1 MLQGPLQA
9 LQAITASLSPGAA
22 RKEAEEAARKEAAEA
37 ARKEAAEAAREAAEA
52 ARKAGQRARA
62 SRSRAST
69 KEQKA
74 EWLVK
79 FPEQPFVRKAGKRGR
94 KEKDNTGLSKAD
106 SDKLEARRARK
117 KVFRQTNN
125 AKERWVAKPGRD
137 FSFAKQA
144 GGYNKSSTITMEA
157 DKARIGFYTRA
168 LKKAALAVATGV
180 SSHAELNVKR
190 PDWLKQRSKTVL
202 DIGTGDNG
210 LLAGLAL
217 KAGAA
222 HVVAVDIRADAAVN
236 AHSNLEKMKVE
247 LSSGADV
254 SVYQADIRALDA
266 NAVRRIKRSRR
277 DRGTGCSDC
286 EDLVSKLKKVNV
298 IVNEVFGTVA
308 SEEGIVQIMTDLRLR
323 LDPTQTVVCV
333 PAQANTLI
341 CPALLPPPDRFTGGC
356 VNSHDGRFRAGY
368 ATHPEPFQLAPPQA
382 AEVLDLVKP
391 PPLDK
396 PHCRELSFKA
406 ERKGQ
411 WDALHV
417 YLQLVCGTESMTS
430 GGPQSNWEDVYL
442 NLGTSV
448 SVQPETTIRLKFTA
462 LYKED
467 SNWYCVEVL
476 EPLAGKCRMEFDSA
490 ALYAL
495 AGRRLERKPAMR
507 GPKRA
512 PSEDSD
518 QATGKGARAP
528 NSAAAEDSEARTAQE
543 CRQQRLQQEREAEA
557 ARRAAGRT

>member
-69 KEQKA
+69 KRQKA
-74 EWLVK
+74 EWLGK

-180 SSHAELNVKR
+180 HAELNAPR
-190 PDWLKQRSKTVL
+190 PRWFKQRSKTVL

-222 HVVAVDIRADAAVN
+222 HVVAVDIRADAQ
-236 AHSNLEKMKVE
+236 
-247 LSSGADV
+247 DV
-254 SVYQADIRALDA
+254 
-266 NAVRRIKRSRR
+266 
-277 DRGTGCSDC
+277 
-286 EDLVSKLKKVNV
+286 
-298 IVNEVFGTVA
+298 
-308 SEEGIVQIMTDLRLR
+308 
-323 LDPTQTVVCV
+323 
-333 PAQANTLI
+333 
-341 CPALLPPPDRFTGGC
+341 
-356 VNSHDGRFRAGY
+356 
-368 ATHPEPFQLAPPQA
+368 LA
-382 AEVLDLVKP
+382 
-391 PPLDK
+391 
-396 PHCRELSFKA
+396 
-406 ERKGQ
+406 
-411 WDALHV
+411 
-417 YLQLVCGTESMTS
+417 
-430 GGPQSNWEDVYL
+430 
-442 NLGTSV
+442 
-448 SVQPETTIRLKFTA
+448 
-462 LYKED
+462 
-467 SNWYCVEVL
+467 
-476 EPLAGKCRMEFDSA
+476 
-490 ALYAL
+490 
-495 AGRRLERKPAMR
+495 
-507 GPKRA
+507 
-512 PSEDSD
+512 
-518 QATGKGARAP
+518 
-528 NSAAAEDSEARTAQE
+528 
-543 CRQQRLQQEREAEA
+543 
-557 ARRAAGRT
+557 

>member
-1 MLQGPLQA
+1 MLQRPLQA
-9 LQAITASLSPGAA
+9 LQAFTASLSPGT
-22 RKEAEEAARKEAAEA
+22 AARKEAAEA
-37 ARKEAAEAAREAAEA
+37 AREEAAEA

-69 KEQKA
+69 KRQKA
-74 EWLVK
+74 EWLGK

-106 SDKLEARRARK
+106 SDKLEARRLTK

-144 GGYNKSSTITMEA
+144 AGYNKSSTITMEA

-168 LKKAALAVATGV
+168 LKKAALAVAT
-180 SSHAELNVKR
+180 SHADLNV
-190 PDWLKQRSKTVL
+190 PWPEWCKQRSKTVL

-222 HVVAVDIRADAAVN
+222 DVVAVDIRADAALN
-236 AHSNLEKMKVE
+236 AHSNLEEMKVE
-247 LSSGADV
+247 GADV

-266 NAVRRIKRSRR
+266 NANVRVRRIRSSRR
-277 DRGTGCSDC
+277 DRATDRSDC
-286 EDLVSKLKKVNV
+286 EDLVSKLNKVNV

-382 AEVLDLVKP
+382 AEVVNLVEP
-391 PPLDK
+391 PPLDT
-396 PHCRELSFKA
+396 PHCRELSFEA

-417 YLQLVCGTESMTS
+417 YLQLVCGTDSMTS

-442 NLGTSV
+442 NLEKSV
-448 SVQPETTIRLKFTA
+448 SVEPETTIRLKFTA

-476 EPLAGKCRMEFDSA
+476 EPPEGKCRMEFDSA

-495 AGRRLERKPAMR
+495 AGRRLKRKPAMR
-507 GPKRA
+507 GRKPA

-528 NSAAAEDSEARTAQE
+528 NSAAAEDSEARTARELQ
-543 CRQQRLQQEREAEA
+543 QQRLQQEREAEA
-557 ARRAAGRT
+557 ARRAARST